1 MKSGIK
7 IFTGRANRLLAEEI
21 AGLLHVDLGDMVVS
35 RFSDGEVKIQVN
47 DNVRGKDVYIIQPT
61 CPPVNE
67 NLMELM
73 LMVCSTYS
81 FSMF

>member
-1 MKSGIK
+1 LQFSEKLCNYETYYNLSFK
-7 IFTGRANRLLAEEI
+7 
-21 AGLLHVDLGDMVVS
+21 VS

-67 NLMELM
+67 NLMEVGCVTMRILY
-73 LMVCSTYS
+73 LYVYICIHR
-81 FSMF
+81 